1 MIKVWVNNKH
11 HHFPSEISLL
21 DMLREIH
28 LADPKGIAIAV
39 NEEVVPKNT
48 WNKRS
53 LQHEDK
59 ILIIKASQ
67 GG

>member
-1 MIKVWVNNKH
+1 MIKILVNNKH

-21 DMLREIH
+21 DMLQEMH
-28 LADPKGIAIAV
+28 MADPKGMAIAV
-39 NEEVVPKNT
+39 NDEVVPKNT

-53 LQHEDK
+53 LKHEDK
-59 ILIIKASQ
+59 VLIITASQ